1 MEKMNKHYMYVLN
14 CADGTLYTGYTNDL
28 GKRLETH
35 NSGKGAKYTRSR
47 LPVKYAYFEKFE
59 TKSQAMSAEY
69 FFKKKTR
76 QQKLSYIEERG
87 FEDDSISNE

>member
-1 MEKMNKHYMYVLN
+1 MEITNKHYMYVLKCN
-14 CADGTLYTGYTNDL
+14 DDTLYTGYTNDIE
-28 GKRLETH
+28 KRMRTH

-47 LPVKYAYFEKFE
+47 LPIQCIYFEQFE

-87 FEDDSISNE
+87 FEYDSISNE

>member
-1 MEKMNKHYMYVLN
+1 MEIKTKHFMYVLE
-14 CADGTLYTGYTNDL
+14 CSDGTLYTGYTNDL
-28 GKRLETH
+28 KKRMITH

-47 LPVKYAYFEKFE
+47 LPVTCIYYEVFE
-59 TKSQAMSAEY
+59 TKPLAMSAEY
-69 FFKKKTR
+69 YFKKKTR